1 MPFVFAGAWVYAND
15 LERLAQQYRNV
26 TYKGVVSAS
35 EAAQINVD
43 YIWALLPIEDEVTR
57 YAFPSK
63 SSSYVFSGALIAAV
77 CGNEISVAKWV
88 ADNRLGVVVA
98 PELDALCQFFFN
110 VERGQYDAETFD
122 FERKELK

>member
-1 MPFVFAGAWVYAND
+1 M
-15 LERLAQQYRNV
+15 
-26 TYKGVVSAS
+26 
-35 EAAQINVD
+35 
-43 YIWALLPIEDEVTR
+43 
-57 YAFPSK
+57 
-63 SSSYVFSGALIAAV
+63 FSGALIAAV

-122 FERKELK
+122 FERKELKQRLGFDTFLRKLTDLVVDMDRCTNG